1 MNREIRIVIADDHPL
16 IRTGLRI
23 EIEKV
28 PGLIIVAEAE
38 DGIEALDQIQA
49 LLPEVAIL
57 DVKMPNLSGFDVMQA
72 IQAKKL
78 PVAVIILTVHK
89 DERFLNAALD
99 KGAKGYV
106 LKESATTEIIA
117 AIKAVAAGEN
127 YVSPAL
133 STHLV
138 NQRKQ
143 SISLAKQLPGLSDLT
158 PTELRVL
165 RLIADK
171 KTSREIADEMYISEH
186 TVNKHREN
194 ISRKLDLHGQ
204 HTLHDFAIEH
214 KAELS

>member
-1 MNREIRIVIADDHPL
+1 MNNEIRIVIADDHPL

-23 EIEKV
+23 EIEKF
-28 PGLIIVAEAE
+28 PGLKIVAEAE
-38 DGIEALDQIQA
+38 DGEAALDQIQN
-49 LLPEVAIL
+49 LKPEVAIL
-57 DVKMPNLSGFDVMQA
+57 DVKMPHLSGFEVLQT

-133 STHLV
+133 STYLV

-143 SISLAKQLPGLSDLT
+143 AISLAKQMPNLRDLT

-171 KTSREIADEMYISEH
+171 KTSKEIADQMYISEH

-194 ISRKLDLHGQ
+194 ISRKLDLHGKNA
-204 HTLHDFAIEH
+204 LHDFAIEH
-214 KAELS
+214 KAEL